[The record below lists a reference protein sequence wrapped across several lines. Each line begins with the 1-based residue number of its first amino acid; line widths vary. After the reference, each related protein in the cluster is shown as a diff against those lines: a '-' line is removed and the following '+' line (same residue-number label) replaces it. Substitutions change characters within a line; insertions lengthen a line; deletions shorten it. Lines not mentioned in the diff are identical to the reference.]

1 MEQIFVLWLVL
12 SFVIGLFLGALI
24 TALFLSKISFE
35 DLERRVE
42 QTNRHVLCLISSVGK
57 QERCLEAQLSHIQTR
72 LSDADSIVLIQEPV
86 PVLDGQ
92 HQS

>member
-24 TALFLSKISFE
+24 KGISTAKFSFE
-35 DLERRVE
+35 GMLRRVE
-42 QTNRHVLCLISSVGK
+42 QTNLNVLCLISSVEQ
-57 QERCLEAQLSHIQTR
+57 QERSLEARLSHIQTR